1 MGMIHRFDISTSFT
15 QFFLVIVVVLILVA
29 VLLTRVAPK
38 KSKRSRGKVDDRFVN
53 REGELIE

>member
-1 MGMIHRFDISTSFT
+1 MGMLSRFDISTSFT
-15 QFFLVIVVVLILVA
+15 QFFLALTVVLILVA

-38 KSKRSRGKVDDRFVN
+38 KRRRTRGKVDDRFVN